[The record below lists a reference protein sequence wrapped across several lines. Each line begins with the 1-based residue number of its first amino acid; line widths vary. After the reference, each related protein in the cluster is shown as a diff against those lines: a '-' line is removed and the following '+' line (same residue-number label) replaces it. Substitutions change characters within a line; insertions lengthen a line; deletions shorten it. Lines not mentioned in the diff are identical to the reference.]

1 MFNGTKGAENK
12 NNNLIKI
19 GLSSACLYPA
29 NVETTFRVASRL
41 GFDGVEVLV
50 TQSHLTRDVERLNA
64 LVNKYETPIL
74 ALHAPN
80 VLASS
85 FVWGRNH
92 FRKMFRT
99 VDLAQAL
106 NVNTIVV
113 HPPYLIQ
120 RSHAKWF
127 VDNVKQLE
135 EESGLNIA
143 VENMFYWR
151 RKNKNRRLFGPEWE
165 TIVDNVN
172 SLTIDFSHAA
182 LSGFN
187 ILNFTKQHI
196 NQTKHIH
203 VSDATLI
210 PDTFMHGVP
219 FLEDIKL
226 PVKDEHLPLGE
237 GSQPVGETLRFLKN
251 YGWPGSLVCEINLHP
266 YGSNSVVKL
275 RKLKESLN
283 YIKQNIQ

>member
-1 MFNGTKGAENK
+1 MKV
-12 NNNLIKI
+12 
-19 GLSSACLYPA
+19 GLSSATLYPA

-41 GFDGVEVLV
+41 GFDGVEVLI
-50 TQSHLTRDVERLNA
+50 TQSNFTRDVERLSG
-64 LVNKYETPIL
+64 LMDKYGLPVL

-80 VLASS
+80 VIASS

-99 VDLAQAL
+99 LELAHAL
-106 NVNTIVV
+106 NVETIVV
-113 HPPYLIQ
+113 HPPYLVQ
-120 RSHAKWF
+120 RGQAKRF

-135 EESGLNIA
+135 LDTGLKIA

-151 RKNKNRRLFGPEWE
+151 RKHKNRQLFGPEWE
-165 TIVDNVN
+165 TIVDNVD

-196 NQTKHIH
+196 HKTKHIH

-210 PDTFMHGVP
+210 PDVP
-219 FLEDIKL
+219 FLDGIKM
-226 PVKDEHLPLGE
+226 PVKDEHLPIGE
-237 GSQPVGETLRFLKN
+237 GSQPIGETLRFLKDVKWN
-251 YGWPGSLVCEINLHP
+251 GNLVCEINLHP
-266 YGSNSVVKL
+266 YNNNPVVKL

-283 YIKQNIQ
+283 YIRRYV

>member
-1 MFNGTKGAENK
+1 LKV
-12 NNNLIKI
+12 
-19 GLSSACLYPA
+19 GLSSATLYPA
-29 NVETTFRVASRL
+29 NVETTFNVASRL
-41 GFDGVEVLV
+41 GFDGVEVLI
-50 TQSHLTRDVERLNA
+50 TQSSFTRDVARLSG
-64 LVNKYETPIL
+64 LVDKYGIPIL

-99 VDLAQAL
+99 VELAHAL
-106 NVNTIVV
+106 QVDTIVV
-113 HPPYLIQ
+113 HPPYFVQ

-127 VDNVKQLE
+127 VDNVNILE
-135 EESGLNIA
+135 AESGLNIA

-151 RKNKNRRLFGPEWE
+151 RKNKLSRIFGPEWE
-165 TIVDNVN
+165 TIVDNVD

-196 NQTKHIH
+196 GKTKHIH

-210 PDTFMHGVP
+210 PDVP
-219 FLEDIKL
+219 FLEGVKM
-226 PVKDEHLPLGE
+226 PVKDEHLPLGD
-237 GSQPVGETLRFLKN
+237 GSQPVGETLRFLKDIN
-251 YGWPGSLVCEINLHP
+251 WGGNLVCEINLHP
-266 YGSNSVVKL
+266 YRDNNVAKM
-275 RKLKESLN
+275 RKLKTSLE
-283 YIKQNIQ
+283 YIRKNIR